1 MFESRQTFEYG
12 SNHGDPAGASLL
24 GILDDISILASNS
37 PAENGHSWQTN
48 LQQPTGN
55 AAQDIL
61 NLLDLDT
68 SPSTPK
74 ARPQHDQRKAR
85 RRDDHGLEKNGLKIE
100 FTVSRSNDAD
110 TVEVDVVVNNFTVE
124 EFSKFD
130 MKVAP
135 IKPVQVVLSQQS
147 GTSLAGHGLSP
158 IHQHMTLRNVNFKAP
173 LKLKLQVSYQTFSG
187 ADVVEQAIVSNF
199 PVLDQ
204 L

>member
-1 MFESRQTFEYG
+1 MTNG
-12 SNHGDPAGASLL
+12 KHAGVT
-24 GILDDISILASNS
+24 I
-37 PAENGHSWQTN
+37 TV
-48 LQQPTGN
+48 
-55 AAQDIL
+55 
-61 NLLDLDT
+61 
-68 SPSTPK
+68 
-74 ARPQHDQRKAR
+74 
-85 RRDDHGLEKNGLKIE
+85 LEKNGLKIE

-110 TVEVDVVVNNFTVE
+110 TVEVD
-124 EFSKFD
+124 
-130 MKVAP
+130 
-135 IKPVQVVLSQQS
+135 PVQVVLSQQS